1 MYLEIDKRENV
12 SYRLRDDYLVENS
25 ENEMCIK
32 FKDYEVTFYHNQ
44 NLIMIDDT
52 ETDKQVIID
61 YEVDNLY
68 FNGVW
73 LSRHFLIEDVYHF
86 VLTFP
91 YLTLRIEIHKD
102 IAENRVPK
110 IIIHNYK
117 DNGDDNNE

>member
-25 ENEMCIK
+25 ENEICIK

-44 NLIMIDDT
+44 NLIMIDDISI
-52 ETDKQVIID
+52 DKQVIID

-73 LSRHFLIEDVYHF
+73 LSRHYLVDYAYNF
-86 VLTFP
+86 VITFP
-91 YLTLRIEIHKD
+91 YLTLNIEIHKD
-102 IAENRVPK
+102 ISENRVPK

-117 DNGDDNNE
+117 NGDVNE